1 MEQKW
6 FETTI
11 RVRYSETDA
20 MQIVYHANYL
30 AWFEVGRTEMMR
42 DAGIPY
48 RELEQH
54 GILLPVIEARM
65 FYHAPARYDELL
77 IIRSTLEHAHV
88 RLRFTYEILR
98 QDDRKLLVDG
108 YTIHAWVN
116 RDMRPIQLRK
126 AVPEFYQK
134 LQAYMGE

>member
-42 DAGIPY
+42 DAGLPY
-48 RELEQH
+48 RELEDK

-65 FYHAPARYDELL
+65 FYHAPARYDEVL
-77 IIRSTLEHAHV
+77 IIRSTLEHSHV
-88 RLRFTYEILR
+88 RLRFNYEILR
-98 QDDRKLLVDG
+98 QSDRQLLVDG

-116 RDMRPIQLRK
+116 RQMRPIQLRK
-126 AVPEFYQK
+126 AAPEFYQR
-134 LQAYMGE
+134 LQQYIGN